1 MTETKGHSL
10 HYFRTHEGKKKK
22 KMICGAE
29 CLVLYGD
36 EIMLQGHGSAEGK
49 ELPGCQPQSSQV
61 RRDDEL
67 MQSLSSMSS
76 ASDPPPILPLTLV
89 TLPISPLR
97 CLILLTQSYLF
108 LLPFFSPP
116 CLFQSLSYPPPPIS
130 FVSLSPPFALYC
142 GCQEMRKAL
151 NYCAHGII
159 NVKVVVCSAGQEA
172 TANRQRGWSNKSCA
186 VRPTQTDI

>member
-1 MTETKGHSL
+1 M
-10 HYFRTHEGKKKK
+10 KKK

-29 CLVLYGD
+29 CLALYGD

-76 ASDPPPILPLTLV
+76 AYDPPPILPLTLV
-89 TLPISPLR
+89 TLPISSLC

-108 LLPFFSPP
+108 LLPFSPP
-116 CLFQSLSYPPPPIS
+116 HAFFNHSLIPLLQYLLC
-130 FVSLSPPFALYC
+130 LSPPFALYC
-142 GCQEMRKAL
+142 SCQEMRKAL

-172 TANRQRGWSNKSCA
+172 TANRQRGWRNKSCA
-186 VRPTQTDI
+186 VRPTQTDIWYGSRW

>member
-1 MTETKGHSL
+1 
-10 HYFRTHEGKKKK
+10 
-22 KMICGAE
+22 MICGAE
-29 CLVLYGD
+29 CLALYGD
-36 EIMLQGHGSAEGK
+36 EIMLQGHGSADGK

-76 ASDPPPILPLTLV
+76 ASDPPPPHFSNPSYFLSSVSYPSHTV
-89 TLPISPLR
+89 ISLSPA
-97 CLILLTQSYLF
+97 
-108 LLPFFSPP
+108 FFSPHA
-116 CLFQSLSYPPPPIS
+116 FFNHSLIPLLQYLLC
-130 FVSLSPPFALYC
+130 LSPPFALYC
-142 GCQEMRKAL
+142 SCQEMRKAL